1 MSRDVHASAAAPLT
15 ATCGVG
21 AHAGRRQFLRRAALV
36 SAATGTPFAANLLL
50 AGAAAAQTASDHKA
64 LVCVFLDGGNDQ
76 SNLVVPAS
84 GAAYADYQRARPT
97 LALPA
102 ASLLPIAPAGFSGP
116 ALGLHPAL
124 APLKTLFDQNKL
136 AVVANVGTLLA
147 PVTKS
152 QWNRGRPTVNVPFQ
166 LFSHSDQ
173 AAAWQTALPDR
184 RSATGWLGRAGDLT
198 ADVFNPG
205 SGVSISMSVGGQNVM
220 LAGDRTVQYQ
230 LTTNGAVKVGS
241 LTGLYGN
248 AANGMIL
255 RRLMSDQ
262 RSHLFENELTRISAR
277 AVASEGV
284 VTQALSAVSLTTA
297 FPDTAIGRQL
307 RMVARMIGARQGLNQ
322 RRQIFFVH
330 MGGYDFHDNLLD
342 DQNRL
347 LGELAAA
354 LGAFQQAVDGL
365 GVAPNVTTFTV
376 SDFGRALQ
384 HNGRGSD
391 HGWGS
396 HQFVMGGAVRG
407 GRVLGD
413 WPTVALNGP
422 EDAGQGRLIPS
433 MAVDEYAAT
442 LVRWFGVSDGSIGT
456 VLPYLGRFARRD
468 IGLFA

>member
-1 MSRDVHASAAAPLT
+1 MSRDLKSSLSSSSSSAT
-15 ATCGVG
+15 AG
-21 AHAGRRQFLRRAALV
+21 HAGRRQFLRRAALLG
-36 SAATGTPFAANLLL
+36 AATGTPFATNLLL
-50 AGAAAAQTASDHKA
+50 AGAAAAQGATGHKA

-76 SNLVVPAS
+76 SNLVVPA
-84 GAAYADYQRARPT
+84 GGDAYAAYQRARPS

-102 ASLLPIAPAGFSGP
+102 ASLLPISPAGFAGP

-124 APLKTLFDQNKL
+124 APLKALFDQNQL
-136 AVVANVGTLLA
+136 AVVANVGSLLA
-147 PVTKS
+147 PITQA

-198 ADVFNPG
+198 ADVFNAG

-220 LAGDRTVQYQ
+220 LAGERTIQYQ
-230 LTTNGAVKVGS
+230 LTVNGAVKVGS
-241 LTGLYGN
+241 LDRLYGN
-248 AANGMIL
+248 AANGMVV
-255 RRLMSDQ
+255 RRLLSDQ

-277 AVASEGV
+277 AVASEGQ
-284 VTQALSAVSLTTA
+284 VTQALNAVTLNTA
-297 FPDTAIGRQL
+297 FPDTGIGRQL
-307 RMVARMIGARQGLNQ
+307 RQVARMIGARQGLNQ

-347 LGELAAA
+347 LGELAAGLA
-354 LGAFQQAVDGL
+354 AFQQSLVGL
-365 GVAPNVTTFTV
+365 GVAPNVTTFTA

-396 HQFVMGGAVRG
+396 HQFVMGGAVQG
-407 GRVLGD
+407 GRVLGA
-413 WPTVALNGP
+413 WPTVALGGT
-422 EDAGQGRLIPS
+422 EDAGQGRLIPA

-442 LVRWFGVSDGSIGT
+442 LVRWFGVPDASLAT
-456 VLPYLGRFARRD
+456 VLPYIGRFARRD
-468 IGLFA
+468 IGLFS